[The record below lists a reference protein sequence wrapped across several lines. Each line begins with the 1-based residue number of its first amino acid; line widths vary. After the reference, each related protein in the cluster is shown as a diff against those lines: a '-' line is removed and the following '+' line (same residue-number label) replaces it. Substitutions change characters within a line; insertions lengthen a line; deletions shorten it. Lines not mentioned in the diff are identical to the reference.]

1 MKTLSQ
7 LNMLC
12 AFEWEDMDLNYELA
26 GTGKEALTLY
36 FRIDPSIQFW
46 YLVKH
51 RDYFTCYSIIP
62 API

>member
-1 MKTLSQ
+1 
-7 LNMLC
+7 MLC